1 MRINEI
7 SGGYVKKEQS
17 LVSLAI
23 KRPNL
28 LLRVIKLF
36 RDQVHCGFL
45 RVFHWDKAI
54 RAALLCA
61 LRLKKEQRVTRDE
74 VLEAHTNEKNQQI
87 D

>member
-1 MRINEI
+1 M
-7 SGGYVKKEQS
+7 Q
-17 LVSLAI
+17 
-23 KRPNL
+23 
-28 LLRVIKLF
+28 VIKLF

-61 LRLKKEQRVTRDE
+61 LNLFKVQRVTRDK
-74 VLEAHTNEKNQQI
+74 VLEAQTNEKYQQI